1 MQGVGSLDDDSAL
14 IFFQPRRRERRQAAE
29 EGILAGISS
38 GANVAVAVAA
48 RIAARRE
55 HRGKTIVT
63 FDCTAGE
70 RSLSTPLSNFVG
82 MNGSAASHDFTI

>member
-14 IFFQPRRRERRQAAE
+14 IFFQPPRRERRQAAE
-29 EGILAGISS
+29 EGIPAGISS
-38 GANVAVAVAA
+38 GANVAVAA
-48 RIAARRE
+48 RPE

-82 MNGSAASHDFTI
+82 MT